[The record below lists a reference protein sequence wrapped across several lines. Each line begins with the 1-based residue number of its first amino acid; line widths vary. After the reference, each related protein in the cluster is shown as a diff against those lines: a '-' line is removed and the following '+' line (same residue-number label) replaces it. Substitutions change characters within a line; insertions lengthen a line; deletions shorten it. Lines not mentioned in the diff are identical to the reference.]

1 MATSKNPPSVPT
13 GNPRSQ
19 GLGSG
24 DAAVSGSMPAPKSP
38 SKSKEKSR
46 PPEGKAAEAKPAVGS
61 TTAKPLPKTTAS
73 DSGQGAPPAAPQ
85 ARDPAGSATG
95 DTAGASA
102 TSRPAGAGS
111 ADSARSA
118 AGVGQAAGT
127 TSAPA
132 GARLSDAER
141 QRRIAEAAYRKAQER
156 GFSGGRQLDD
166 WLDAERELDEGEGRQ
181 G

>member
-24 DAAVSGSMPAPKSP
+24 DAALSGSMPAPRSA

-46 PPEGKAAEAKPAVGS
+46 PPEGKPAEAKPAE
-61 TTAKPLPKTTAS
+61 AK
-73 DSGQGAPPAAPQ
+73 
-85 ARDPAGSATG
+85 
-95 DTAGASA
+95 
-102 TSRPAGAGS
+102 PAGAGS